1 MATARSNPMTVPR
14 NPDTIR
20 GPCSRVS
27 CAMDGGTFQPRR
39 ARPASTPAA
48 SEANPRIRSGSLNG
62 TPRSLERM
70 RGGPS
75 GAARRYAANANP
87 PHIRTAFQVFPAELA
102 AVFGLELVI
111 ERLGVVVIDQEQGFA
126 RSQFGEGAEY
136 QWMAVTRNNGADID
150 GVLGGCGHDRSP
162 DVGEGASTP
171 TKMSACVLAHLVRA
185 PWWIP
190 YQFEIDFDAGGYQ
203 RRQCLLGVIENH
215 LPHRAGRCGH
225 GQIDMQPVCR
235 NFYAVYQTKINDV
248 HPDFGV
254 DDAAQH
260 GSNFLFSD
268 YARWQRHH
276 TLH

>member
-126 RSQFGEGAEY
+126 RSQFGEGAEN
-136 QWMAVTRNNGADID
+136 QWMALTRNNGADID

-162 DVGEGASTP
+162 DVGEGGFNSNQNVRVRARSSCP
-171 TKMSACVLAHLVRA
+171 GSMVDPIPVRDRFRRWRVPALPVLAGRHRESSPPSGRPVWSWSDRHAAGLPKFLCR
-185 PWWIP
+185 IP
-190 YQFEIDFDAGGYQ
+190 GQDQ
-203 RRQCLLGVIENH
+203 RCSSRL
-215 LPHRAGRCGH
+215 RGR
-225 GQIDMQPVCR
+225 
-235 NFYAVYQTKINDV
+235 
-248 HPDFGV
+248 
-254 DDAAQH
+254 
-260 GSNFLFSD
+260 
-268 YARWQRHH
+268 
-276 TLH
+276 